1 MTFDDATRTFS
12 ADSIDNAEAGTYTI
26 EVTASYADGT
36 SVIDL
41 FDYTLNSCDLTGVAI
56 TDVNYDIYSSST
68 TFTVSGFT
76 LSDASCPDPT
86 YTSVEQS
93 QAGLPTFI
101 TNFDGPTLTFT
112 IDSSDNTE
120 AATYIIELT
129 GEYAD
134 GTTAT

>member
-1 MTFDDATRTFS
+1 MTPA
-12 ADSIDNAEAGTYTI
+12 
-26 EVTASYADGT
+26 
-36 SVIDL
+36 
-41 FDYTLNSCDLTGVAI
+41 AI
-56 TDVNYDIYSSST
+56 TDVNYDIYSTST
-68 TFTVSGFT
+68 TFTVTGFSLSGGH
-76 LSDASCPDPT
+76 CPDPT

-129 GEYAD
+129 GTYAD